1 MRDEFIACD
10 LTPDEGLPDRIVEA
24 LSKSK
29 GPIDAITTYLDDH
42 LLATARAAKKMGLH
56 TNPLE
61 ALEICR
67 DKRKT
72 REVTSADVRVLPVT
86 GVAGLKEQLT
96 CLTSPLQYPLII
108 KPTTGCAS
116 EGVSKVTSEAEL
128 LDAVQRNEEK
138 FPGVNSLIEPYISGP
153 EVDANFAL
161 LDGKLI
167 WSEINDDF
175 PSSAEIPQN
184 SKVSGESP
192 SSSSS
197 SSSMSFAEMSTI
209 MPSILPDSEISLLK
223 SS

>member
-29 GPIDAITTYLDDH
+29 GPIDAITTYVDDH

-153 EVDANFAL
+153 EVDANFVL

-175 PSSAEIPQN
+175 SSSAEIPQN